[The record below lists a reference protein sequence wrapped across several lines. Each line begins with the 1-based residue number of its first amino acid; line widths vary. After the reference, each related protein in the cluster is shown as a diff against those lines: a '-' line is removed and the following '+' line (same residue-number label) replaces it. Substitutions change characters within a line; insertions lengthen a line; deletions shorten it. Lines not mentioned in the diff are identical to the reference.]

1 MRKLRTRLAFVLRV
15 AVISATALQA
25 RQLPPIP
32 YDAAAVRRQ
41 AENIFKEIDN
51 VEHGGA
57 GDRDE
62 GAKLQF
68 IVQSLMSVTDLSTV
82 EPRVLEALVTQAGT
96 GRMATDAILRFG
108 DHAVAPLIAS
118 ARTTLSTGEHQR
130 AGALRCLAEMLHAG
144 ISPALTLSSKAAIAD
159 LARDKLTARSP
170 PSVELAA
177 AGVLAAA
184 TGDRELR
191 ASASRL
197 IDPAELT
204 ARGLAGPAQTLVI
217 RLVSDALAKYPAR

>member
-1 MRKLRTRLAFVLRV
+1 MVRSARRSVLV
-15 AVISATALQA
+15 LGLAVISAPALQA
-25 RQLPPIP
+25 AQLPPIP

-51 VEHGGA
+51 IEHGRP

-68 IVQSLMSVTDLSTV
+68 IVQSLMSVTDLSVV

-108 DHAVAPLIAS
+108 NDAVAPLMAS
-118 ARTTLSTGEHQR
+118 ARTTLSTGELQR

-144 ISPALTLSSKAAIAD
+144 LSPPLTLSSKAGIAD
-159 LARDKLTARSP
+159 LARDKLAVRSTP
-170 PSVELAA
+170 YVELAA
-177 AGVLAAA
+177 AGVLAVA
-184 TGDRELR
+184 TGDGELR
-191 ASASRL
+191 AAASRL
-197 IDPAELT
+197 IDPVELT
-204 ARGLAGPAQTLVI
+204 ARGIDGPAQTLVI
-217 RLVSDALAKYPAR
+217 KAVTDALAKFPAR

>member
-1 MRKLRTRLAFVLRV
+1 MLKSATRSAFVLGL
-15 AVISATALQA
+15 AVTSAPALQA
-25 RQLPPIP
+25 TQLPLIP

-41 AENIFKEIDN
+41 AENIFKEIDDI
-51 VEHGGA
+51 EHGGP

-108 DHAVAPLIAS
+108 DRAVAPLIAS
-118 ARTTLSTGEHQR
+118 ARTTLSTGTHQR
-130 AGALRCLAEMLHAG
+130 AGALRCLAEILHAG
-144 ISPALTLSSKAAIAD
+144 LSPPLTPASRAGVTD
-159 LARDKLTARSP
+159 LARDKLAARSTP
-170 PSVELAA
+170 YVELAA
-177 AGVLAAA
+177 AGVLAVA

-197 IDPAELT
+197 VDPSELT
-204 ARGLAGPAQTLVI
+204 ARGIDSRAQTLVI
-217 RLVSDALAKYPAR
+217 KSVTDALAKFPAR